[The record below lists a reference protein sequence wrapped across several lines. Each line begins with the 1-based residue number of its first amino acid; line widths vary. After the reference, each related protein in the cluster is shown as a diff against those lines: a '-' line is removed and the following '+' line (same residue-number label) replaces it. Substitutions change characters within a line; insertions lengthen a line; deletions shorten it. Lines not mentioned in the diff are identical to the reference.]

1 MIASGEG
8 SGNEALDS
16 LIGTGYPKKMIT
28 QIYGEPGSG
37 KSTICLFAAVTV
49 LKKGGTVVY
58 MDTENFS
65 VDRFSQIAG
74 DDAEL
79 LADRLFLF
87 EPVDFDQQA
96 LMINQAEAVIRDN
109 KARLFVLDSATSL
122 YRTEFE
128 HMQEALQRF
137 TKQMIIL
144 LGYAKRYNIPILV
157 TNQVYMDLNRGDF
170 APLGGTGMHHL
181 CKVILKIERTD
192 DIRRIKVIKHHS
204 KPEGAYTDLILVHD
218 GIQTPNTVPE

>member
-1 MIASGEG
+1 MITSGEG

-16 LIGTGYPKKMIT
+16 LVGTGYPKKMIT

-37 KSTICLFAAVTV
+37 KSTICLLAAVTV
-49 LKKGGTVVY
+49 LRKGGTVVY

-74 DDAEL
+74 EEAEF
-79 LADRLFLF
+79 LAKRLFLY
-87 EPVDFDQQA
+87 EPADFDQQA
-96 LMINQAEAVIRDN
+96 LMINQAEATIRDKN
-109 KARLFVLDSATSL
+109 ARLFVLDSATSL

-137 TKQMIIL
+137 TKQMIII
-144 LGYAKRYNIPILV
+144 LGYAKRYNIPVLI

-181 CKVILKIERTD
+181 CKVILRIERID
-192 DIRRIKVIKHHS
+192 DIRRVKVIKHHS
-204 KPEGAYTDLILVHD
+204 RPEGAYLDLMLVHD
-218 GIQTPNTVPE
+218 GIRSPIPVPE